1 MMINTISDSL
11 LVSAVLS
18 SVLLVLV
25 LTMRKVFAKTMNYKI
40 LAFLWMLLLIRLLM
54 PFTFEAPVSVFSAYT
69 SPAQD
74 TQIEPIAAEYTI
86 ANGSNTAEYEYTP
99 DDAAL
104 RQDYQTTP
112 TQNTSGIN
120 VFIGYLKQLNLINT
134 ALVIWL
140 LGAAFV
146 LLKSAVQM
154 TVFLEITKYSN
165 LCCRE
170 DIISIVK
177 EHREKLKLKPIVII
191 KECAYIS
198 TPVIMGAS
206 KPVILIP
213 EGMFESLDRKS
224 ISMII
229 LHEMCHIKSGDL
241 IKNKLWLIAKAF
253 NWYNPLVW
261 IAYKAFLDDLETT
274 CDQNVLKQLKHSAR
288 GEYLDALLHTAKL
301 IKPVK
306 ATPQALCFA
315 SDKSKLRKRVET
327 MTTNKK
333 PRAGVNIITILII
346 IVFALACFTTACT
359 GSQSSNETAM
369 DILQETPLATPTPIP
384 ESTALS
390 VSEDFSVNDLFN
402 ALYYD
407 GRTPSTAEE
416 ISQCETIVLMNVDDF
431 SFLEGMDNIKRI
443 MISDYFED
451 TVSGDISPLATLA
464 NLESVTLENSNV
476 EGDIQALSSLTKLK
490 YISMSRTNI
499 TGDISSL
506 AALTN
511 LETLYMSDTAVKG
524 DISALKDLVYLTRF
538 SFSVTRVS
546 GDIASLES
554 LINLRYIALDETN
567 VTGDISVLENFRML
581 EEVYV
586 GSTQVTGDIS
596 VFASLPYIDWA
607 ALEMTEIFGDV
618 SAFSQSENLVV
629 LYIFATDVSGDIETL
644 AKLKNLEQLMYDGSK
659 VTGELIIPYPAPK
672 G

>member
-11 LVSAVLS
+11 LVSAALS

-25 LTMRKVFAKTMNYKI
+25 LTIRKVFAKTMNYKI

-54 PFTFEAPVSVFSAYT
+54 PFTFEAPVSVFSAF
-69 SPAQD
+69 SPSVQD
-74 TQIEPIAAEYTI
+74 TQIEPIATEYTI
-86 ANGSNTAEYEYTP
+86 ANGSNTTENEYTP
-99 DDAAL
+99 DDAGSG
-104 RQDYQTTP
+104 QYQNTLE
-112 TQNTSGIN
+112 QNTSGIN

-165 LCCRE
+165 VCCRE

-177 EHREKLKLKPIVII
+177 EHRENLKIKPIVII
-191 KECAYIS
+191 KECAHIS

-213 EGMFESLDRKS
+213 EGMLKSLDRKS

-288 GEYLDALLHTAKL
+288 AEYLDALLCTAKL

-333 PRAGVNIITILII
+333 PHTGVNIITILII

-359 GSQSSNETAM
+359 GSQLSNETAI
-369 DILQETPLATPTPIP
+369 DSLQEKPLATPTPIP

-390 VSEDFSVNDLFN
+390 ASEDFSVNDLAN

-407 GRTPSTAEE
+407 GRTPAAEE
-416 ISQCETIVLMNVDDF
+416 EVSQCETIILMNVDDF
-431 SFLEGMDNIKRI
+431 GFLEGMDNIKRI

-451 TVSGDISPLATLA
+451 TVSGDISPL
-464 NLESVTLENSNV
+464 
-476 EGDIQALSSLTKLK
+476 
-490 YISMSRTNI
+490 
-499 TGDISSL
+499 
-506 AALTN
+506 
-511 LETLYMSDTAVKG
+511 
-524 DISALKDLVYLTRF
+524 
-538 SFSVTRVS
+538 
-546 GDIASLES
+546 
-554 LINLRYIALDETN
+554 
-567 VTGDISVLENFRML
+567 
-581 EEVYV
+581 
-586 GSTQVTGDIS
+586 
-596 VFASLPYIDWA
+596 
-607 ALEMTEIFGDV
+607 
-618 SAFSQSENLVV
+618 
-629 LYIFATDVSGDIETL
+629 
-644 AKLKNLEQLMYDGSK
+644 
-659 VTGELIIPYPAPK
+659 
-672 G
+672 